1 MRLAAHA
8 SLRRRA
14 NVFRTRH
21 SSELPRLH
29 RIWAKPRKAMRDFL
43 CLQAGSCMGWWWRL
57 PDVQSARRLQK
68 ARIGEWGNEDTYRR
82 SPHKKT
88 CLRPGLPRLEDPAQ
102 RVCYL
107 CKHASAAQR
116 RPETIAHLYT
126 ECVHAQLVECRSK
139 VRAQLRKIAQSASEI
154 GGGGV
159 AAPLVPDLDDEVVQA
174 AAQVGGGL
182 ATPSVPDFDDP
193 QVLYVILMGCTSLGS
208 TQHEVAFKLEPGV
221 ARPACAWLRWLLSF
235 WLDSYTRGDKQSD
248 KERRLALLGGEA
260 ARCIAGFSLHLHS
273 VRCRALVADAEF
285 KQRPLDPPRVA
296 QPRAR
301 SARAAQPRVV
311 RKAVAQLRQRRAQAA
326 AAPRRKK

>member
-1 MRLAAHA
+1 M
-8 SLRRRA
+8 
-14 NVFRTRH
+14 
-21 SSELPRLH
+21 
-29 RIWAKPRKAMRDFL
+29 
-43 CLQAGSCMGWWWRL
+43 
-57 PDVQSARRLQK
+57 
-68 ARIGEWGNEDTYRR
+68 
-82 SPHKKT
+82 
-88 CLRPGLPRLEDPAQ
+88 Q

-107 CKHASAAQR
+107 CKHASVAQR

-235 WLDSYTRGDKQSD
+235 WLDSYTRGDNKQSN
-248 KERRLALLGGEA
+248 KAHLGGEA

-273 VRCRALVADAEF
+273 LRRRALAADAEF
-285 KQRPLDPPRVA
+285 KQRSLDPPRVA
-296 QPRAR
+296 QPRAGA
-301 SARAAQPRVV
+301 ARAAQPRVV
-311 RKAVAQLRQRRAQAA
+311 RKAVAQLRHRRAQVA